1 MRSRKLVRY
10 VVPYVPAVISIL
22 SCFTIILGLQKWLP
36 ATQLVQEN
44 LSYVML
50 ALCFISILLAVVIL
64 IFILNKTNQ
73 LRYRGGS
80 LHKELYALTQKVHN
94 FRNIVEILVR
104 SKVWAPGLA
113 EYIDEEFANLNFF
126 MMKEFYKGKSK
137 LALEYIEENN
147 RYGESE
153 SLYLEAKSALLTDPA
168 QSKIDPFINPR
179 SYNVR
184 ILKKWVEHKMGSG
197 LWHYFGYKYPSFKDE
212 LDVNRIFERHQDK
225 ILNYAIQLDLNRY
238 QDMGFSEHLLSKL
251 GEQMSEE
258 VIPRLL
264 ELTLQTRQ
272 RIPKIINI
280 TYALMVLL
288 IIFGV
293 FQPLALFLFTLPA
306 LFAYISIAVVTSML
320 LFIML
325 AIYPFVLQEINSK
338 EKGY

>member
-1 MRSRKLVRY
+1 MKLRNFIRY
-10 VVPYVPAVISIL
+10 VVPYVPAVLSIL
-22 SCFTIILGLQKWLP
+22 TCVAIVFGLHKWLP
-36 ATQLVQEN
+36 EAQIAQDN
-44 LSYVML
+44 LSNVML
-50 ALCFISILLAVVIL
+50 AICFISILLVVVIL

-73 LRYRGGS
+73 LRYSGNS
-80 LHKELYALTQKVHN
+80 LHKELHTLTQKVHQ

-104 SKVWAPGLA
+104 SKVWSPGLK

-147 RYGESE
+147 RYGDSE
-153 SLYLEAKSALLTDPA
+153 SLYLEAKSMLLSDPKD
-168 QSKIDPFINPR
+168 SKVDTFINPR
-179 SYNVR
+179 SYDAR
-184 ILKKWVEHKMGSG
+184 LLKKWVEHKVGAG
-197 LWHYFGYKYPSFKDE
+197 FWHYFGYKYPSYKDE

-238 QDMGFSEHLLSKL
+238 QDMGFSENLLSKI
-251 GEQMSEE
+251 GEQMSED

-272 RIPKIINI
+272 RVPRIIN
-280 TYALMVLL
+280 TAYALMVLL

-293 FQPLALFLFTLPA
+293 FQPLASFLFVLPP
-306 LFAYISIAVVTSML
+306 LIAYISIAVVSSML

-325 AIYPFVLQEINSK
+325 GVYPFVLHEINMK
-338 EKGY
+338 QKG